1 MIDLNE
7 PYDVYVAT
15 EVGDVSN
22 GGISKWV
29 DDWVKNVA
37 PYLIVKPILLIE
49 VEQEEEW
56 IQYVKQFVDVIHR
69 PGSSWEYEYT
79 MSQLPIA
86 NYFSLPDRRTID
98 MVIKGAR
105 KFHLLSY
112 PIPIM
117 MYGNSQNW
125 SSKKMRKVY
134 DRKIDS
140 VCIHSLES
148 ETLKYQQ
155 KLKKFTKKSLGYQ
168 QESIKFQNTLI
179 KDSEISIWIG
189 LGDQKNFDY
198 MIPNVYEFKYN
209 LSANSSNVVGFPAR
223 CEPRKNLHFLQKIK
237 SLALTSESSFESAF
251 KDSKNQVKFSDITIE
266 DYRVDKIEDFYKR
279 TDWGISH
286 SCFENEPFGYSIFQ
300 SVDYGKLPII
310 HKNWCKDMK
319 YPFRASTQKH
329 FEKQVAEI
337 SKLSVEDRNTYLGD
351 LRKYLSQY
359 SSVEKWRDSLLSIY
373 NQDGD
378 QVWLPTSISP
388 SKGV

>member
-1 MIDLNE
+1 MINLNE

-15 EVGDVSN
+15 EVGNVSN
-22 GGISKWV
+22 GGISKWI
-29 DDWVKNVA
+29 DDWVNNVA

-56 IQYVKQFVDVIHR
+56 ISYVKQFVDVIHR

-79 MSQLPIA
+79 MSKLPIA

-98 MVIKGAR
+98 MIIKGAR

-112 PIPIM
+112 PLPIM
-117 MYGNSQNW
+117 MYGNSKNW
-125 SSKKMRKVY
+125 SSEKMRKVY

-148 ETLKYQQ
+148 QTLKYQQ

-168 QESIKFQNTLI
+168 QKSINFQNTLI
-179 KDSEISIWIG
+179 KDSEMSIWIG
-189 LGDQKNFDY
+189 LDNEKDFNLN
-198 MIPNVYEFKYN
+198 IPNVYEFKYN

-237 SLALTSESSFESAF
+237 SIALTSESSFKETF
-251 KDSKNQVKFSDITIE
+251 TDYKNKVNFSNIIIE
-266 DYRVDKIEDFYKR
+266 DYRVDKIDDFYR
-279 TDWGISH
+279 RNDWGISH
-286 SCFENEPFGYSIFQ
+286 SCFEDEPFGYSIFQ
-300 SVDYGKLPII
+300 SIDYGKIPVI

-319 YPFRASTQKH
+319 YPFRASTQKQ
-329 FEKQVAEI
+329 FEKQIAEI
-337 SKLSVEDRNTYLGD
+337 SNLSVEDRNTYLGD
-351 LRKYLSQY
+351 LRNYLSQY

-388 SKGV
+388 SKSV

>member
-319 YPFRASTQKH
+319 YPFRASTQKQ

>member
-1 MIDLNE
+1 MINLNE

-15 EVGDVSN
+15 EVGNVSN
-22 GGISKWV
+22 GGISKWI
-29 DDWVKNVA
+29 DDWVNNVA

-49 VEQEEEW
+49 VEQEDEW
-56 IQYVKQFVDVIHR
+56 INYVKQFVDVIHR

-98 MVIKGAR
+98 MIIKGAR

-112 PIPIM
+112 PLPIM
-117 MYGNSQNW
+117 MYGNSKNW
-125 SSKKMRKVY
+125 SSEKMRKVY

-148 ETLKYQQ
+148 QTLKYQQ

-168 QESIKFQNTLI
+168 QKSINFQNTLI
-179 KDSEISIWIG
+179 NESEMSIWIG
-189 LGDQKNFDY
+189 LDNEKDFNLN
-198 MIPNVYEFKYN
+198 IPNVYEFKYN
-209 LSANSSNVVGFPAR
+209 LDANSSNVVGFPAR

-237 SLALTSESSFESAF
+237 SIALTSESSFKETF
-251 KDSKNQVKFSDITIE
+251 TDYKNKVNFSNIIIE
-266 DYRVDKIEDFYKR
+266 DYRVDKIDDFYR
-279 TDWGISH
+279 RNDWGISH
-286 SCFENEPFGYSIFQ
+286 SCFEDEPFGYSIFQ
-300 SVDYGKLPII
+300 SIDYGKIPVI

-319 YPFRASTQKH
+319 YPFRASTQKQ
-329 FEKQVAEI
+329 FEKQIAEI
-337 SKLSVEDRNTYLGD
+337 SNLSVEDRNTYLGD

-388 SKGV
+388 SKSV

>member
-237 SLALTSESSFESAF
+237 SIALTSESSFESAF
-251 KDSKNQVKFSDITIE
+251 KDYKNQVKFSDITIE

-286 SCFENEPFGYSIFQ
+286 SCFENEPFGYSVFQ
-300 SVDYGKLPII
+300 SVDYGKIPII

-319 YPFRASTQKH
+319 YPFRASTQKQ